1 MVTAPHTLFLA
12 ALAGPADIN
21 SIIRPNTNT
30 LDLFFTKTIITLIMS
45 IKQILIILILAVA
58 VGGVATVIIFSQK
71 QSSPPAVSQIS
82 PSPTPIPVTLST
94 WTDPAGFS
102 FQYPDS
108 INVDQHPEDNDN
120 YAHITLTDGQQTG
133 HINIIMADDTYKSL
147 SKWISS
153 SPNLKAG
160 NIIDTTLGGLDGKKV
175 LTEQGTVIGVIDN
188 GVLVTLSQ
196 NAPLSPLL
204 ATTWDKITD
213 TWEFI
218 YPTPAPAKS
227 TQPATSDDSG
237 DVLEEE

>member
-1 MVTAPHTLFLA
+1 VVTAPHPLFLA
-12 ALAGPADIN
+12 AIAGLADIN
-21 SIIRPNTNT
+21 SITIPKTNT

-45 IKQILIILILAVA
+45 IKQILIIVILAVA
-58 VGGVATVIIFSQK
+58 VGGVATVIIFSQNK
-71 QSSPPAVSQIS
+71 SNPPSVSQIS
-82 PSPTPIPVTLST
+82 PSPTPTPVTLST

-108 INVDQHPEDNDN
+108 INIDQHPEDNDN
-120 YAHITLTDGQQTG
+120 YSHLTLTDGQQTG

-147 SKWISS
+147 TKWISAN
-153 SPNLKAG
+153 PNLKAG
-160 NIIDTTLGGLDGKKV
+160 NVIDTTLGGLEGKKV
-175 LTEQGTVIGVIDN
+175 ITDQGTIIGVIDN

-227 TQPATSDDSG
+227 TRPATSDDSG